1 MITTDLAQRL
11 ARAGVRWDPAPGD
24 RFVVTDPQMADDV
37 FVISNMTVDVH
48 RFPQGTVI
56 GFNGTTEWALDS
68 VEQDRT
74 LWLPREEQ
82 LRSLL
87 AATFR
92 RLERAPDGDWAVA
105 IEVNG
110 EPTTFSHVDVEQAY
124 AHALLYLV
132 TGEMTMPSG
141 DTVGD
146 TVRKPA
152 DGSSERPAG
161 KPTGDAAH

>member
-11 ARAGVRWDPAPGD
+11 HTAGVRWDPAPGD
-24 RFVVTDPQMADDV
+24 RFVVTDPQMAGEV

-82 LRSLL
+82 LRALL

-92 RLERAPDGDWAVA
+92 RLERASDGAWTVT
-105 IEVNG
+105 IEVG
-110 EPTTFSHVDVEQAY
+110 GDVDRFLDPDVERAY

-132 TGEMTMPSG
+132 TGE
-141 DTVGD
+141 
-146 TVRKPA
+146 R
-152 DGSSERPAG
+152 
-161 KPTGDAAH
+161 